1 MKARPELQWKKIL
14 DSIADGVFTVDVQ
27 MRITSFNRAA
37 ERITGVS
44 ASEAIGQYC
53 FEVFRANICESNCAL
68 RQSFE
73 TGREIVNL
81 RIDVLGRDGRHI
93 PISVS
98 TAVLRDEAGRLI
110 GGVETFR
117 DLSTE
122 EELRKEIARRYTW
135 QDIISK
141 HHRMQAIFDILP
153 HVAESEST
161 VLIEGESGTGKELVA
176 RAIHNLSPRRG
187 GPYVAVNCAA
197 LPDTLLE
204 SELFGYVKGAFTDA
218 KRDKPG
224 RFALAEGGTLFL
236 DEVASI
242 STALQVKLLRV
253 IQERQYEPLG
263 AVKPSQADVRLL
275 AATNRD
281 LSAMVDAGGFRDD
294 LYYRLNV
301 VRIKLPPLR
310 ERSED
315 IPLLAQHFVRRFSAR
330 QHKPIETVSD
340 EALAVLMRHS
350 WPGNVRELENAIE
363 HAFVMCRGE
372 TILPEH
378 LPQEIVSREPA
389 GPPKPP
395 LMSAEEQ
402 ALRDV
407 LAECGGSRTEAAARL
422 GMHRSTLW
430 RKLKRHG
437 LA

>member
-1 MKARPELQWKKIL
+1 LVKRPELQWKKIL
-14 DSIADGVFTVDVQ
+14 DSIADGVFTVDTQ
-27 MRITSFNRAA
+27 MRLTSFNRAA

-44 ASEAIGQYC
+44 AEEAIGQYC

-73 TGREIVNL
+73 TGREIVGL
-81 RIDVLGRDGRHI
+81 RVDVLGRDGHHI

-98 TAVLRDEAGRLI
+98 TAVLRDESGNI
-110 GGVETFR
+110 TGGVETFR

-141 HHRMQAIFDILP
+141 NHKMQAIFDILP

-161 VLIEGESGTGKELVA
+161 VLVEGESGTGKELVA
-176 RAIHNLSPRRG
+176 RAIHNLSPRSQ

-204 SELFGYVKGAFTDA
+204 SELFGYLKGAFTDA
-218 KRDKPG
+218 KKDKPG
-224 RFALAEGGTLFL
+224 RFALAEGGTIFL
-236 DEVASI
+236 DEVGSI
-242 STALQVKLLRV
+242 SAALQVKLLRV
-253 IQERQYEPLG
+253 TQERQYEPLG
-263 AVKPSQADVRLL
+263 AVRPLKADVRIV

-281 LSAMVDAGGFRDD
+281 LAALVEEGLFRDD

-310 ERSED
+310 ERGED
-315 IPLLAQHFVRRFSAR
+315 VPLLVTHFIRRFNAK
-330 QHKPIETVSD
+330 QHKEIAGVSD
-340 EALAVLMRHS
+340 EALAMLMRHS
-350 WPGNVRELENAIE
+350 WPGNVRELENAVE

-378 LPQEIVSREPA
+378 LPQELSAPQEAVPRGS
-389 GPPKPP
+389 P
-395 LMSAEEQ
+395 LVSAEQE
-402 ALRDV
+402 ALRRV
-407 LAECGGSRTEAAARL
+407 LAEHSGNRAAAARQL
-422 GMHRSTLW
+422 GVHRSTLW